1 MASNPQNPVGEGMN
15 VFPAEY
21 DQFQKFGQPGVF
33 GAAWTVTGNE
43 IIEFTGSKYGAGAV
57 LREGGWDGNIE
68 FGESGTISGSA
79 LTPGTIYP
87 FSVRKVSG
95 GSAGT
100 SVLYVLKRNPKLH

>member
-33 GAAWTVTGNE
+33 GA
-43 IIEFTGSKYGAGAV
+43 AGAV